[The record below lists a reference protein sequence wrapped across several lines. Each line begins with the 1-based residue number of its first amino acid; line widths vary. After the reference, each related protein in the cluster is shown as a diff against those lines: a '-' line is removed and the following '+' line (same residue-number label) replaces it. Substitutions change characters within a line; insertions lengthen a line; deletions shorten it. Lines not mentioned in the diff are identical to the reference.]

1 MSQTSPILN
10 LPYIQ
15 PAQAQKHV
23 THNEA
28 IAALEIAVQL
38 SVQAHT
44 VSTPPTA
51 PSLGARYIVPAGG
64 GASWGASAGDVAVW
78 DGSGWNFITPQ
89 EGWQAYTSEG
99 PATLQFNGAEWV
111 EAGRAETADI
121 FGINATADAVNRL
134 SVASEAT
141 LLNHVGAGHQ
151 VKVNKASETDTGS
164 LLFQT
169 NWSGRAEMGTLGNDN
184 FEIKVSGDGNTW
196 ITGAAIC
203 GGNRLGQRCGGAI
216 RADRHLSRKT
226 CPCRLCLWARECVGG
241 CVGDKRRPD
250 RGGHRTGLECGW
262 RLCTLCRWHPDLLEP
277 RIYSGCHPFGW
288 RDLPLRAGELDLS
301 GRLCQCPCPDPWWS
315 R

>member
-121 FGINATADAVNRL
+121 FGINATP
-134 SVASEAT
+134 
-141 LLNHVGAGHQ
+141 
-151 VKVNKASETDTGS
+151 
-164 LLFQT
+164 
-169 NWSGRAEMGTLGNDN
+169 M
-184 FEIKVSGDGNTW
+184 
-196 ITGAAIC
+196 
-203 GGNRLGQRCGGAI
+203 
-216 RADRHLSRKT
+216 
-226 CPCRLCLWARECVGG
+226 P
-241 CVGDKRRPD
+241 
-250 RGGHRTGLECGW
+250 
-262 RLCTLCRWHPDLLEP
+262 
-277 RIYSGCHPFGW
+277 
-288 RDLPLRAGELDLS
+288 
-301 GRLCQCPCPDPWWS
+301 
-315 R
+315 